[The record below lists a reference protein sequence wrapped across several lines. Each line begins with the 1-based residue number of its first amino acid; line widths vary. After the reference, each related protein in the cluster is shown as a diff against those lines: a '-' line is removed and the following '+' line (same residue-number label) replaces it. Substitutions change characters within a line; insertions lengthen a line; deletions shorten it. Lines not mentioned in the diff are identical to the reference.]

1 MAHHAPAL
9 ELDKIRIPEGH
20 ALRKAP
26 TIAFVVSAVGI
37 VACAALSMMGGGET
51 ARQFYFSWLVAFM
64 FFLSIALG
72 GLFFVLVQHVVRA
85 GWSVTVRRI
94 AENMMG
100 TLPIFAILFVP
111 ILLGL
116 HHLFEWTHVEEVRHD
131 PILAA
136 KEPFL
141 NIPFFVARAVVYLA
155 SWALMAWW
163 FRKTSLSQDISGDGE
178 ITRRMQKASGPC
190 LYAFAA
196 TATFAAFDWLMSLQP
211 HWYSTIFGGYF
222 FAGSVVAIHAVLIIG
237 VNNLQA
243 WGFLGRA
250 VTSEHL
256 HDLGKMLFAFV
267 VFWAYMAF
275 SQFMLIWYANIP
287 EETMF
292 FHARYV
298 GSWKIVSTVLLFG
311 HFLIPFFFLMSRTVK
326 RMRPLLYMGAFYMLA
341 LHYVDMYWLAMPIL
355 HPDGVSVT
363 MMDLAAFLAVGGAVM
378 GVFFHNLTRN
388 ALIAYKDPRL
398 HEALAFE
405 NF

>member
-20 ALRKAP
+20 VLRKAP
-26 TIAFVVSAVGI
+26 TIAFAVSAVGLI
-37 VACAALSMMGGGET
+37 ACLALSMMGGD

-72 GLFFVLVQHVVRA
+72 ALFFVLIQHVVRA
-85 GWSVTVRRI
+85 GWSVSVRRI
-94 AENMMG
+94 AENAMG
-100 TLPIFAILFVP
+100 TLPIFAILFIP

-116 HHLFEWTHVEEVRHD
+116 HHLFEWTHAEVVQHD
-131 PILAA
+131 ALLLD
-136 KEPFL
+136 KQWYL
-141 NIPFFVARAVVYLA
+141 NVPFFVGRAVFYFVT
-155 SWALMAWW
+155 WALMSRW
-163 FRKTSLSQDISGDGE
+163 FHAISLRQDATGDKELTRK
-178 ITRRMQKASGPC
+178 MQKAAGPC

-287 EETMF
+287 EETVF
-292 FHARYV
+292 FHARAI
-298 GSWKIVSTVLLFG
+298 GTWKVLSTTLLFG
-311 HFLIPFFFLMSRTVK
+311 HFLMPFFFLMPRTVK
-326 RMRPLLYMGAFYMLA
+326 RMRPLLYMGAVYMLV
-341 LHYVDMYWLAMPIL
+341 LHYIDMYWLAMPIL
-355 HPDGVSVT
+355 HPQGVSVSL
-363 MMDLAAFLAVGGAVM
+363 MDFAAFLAVGGAFA
-378 GVFFHNLTRN
+378 GVFFHNLTKN
-388 ALIAYKDPRL
+388 ALVAYNDPRL
-398 HEALAFE
+398 HESLAFE